1 MSLSARV
8 LFVKQ
13 TNWQTNGQFLFA
25 RQRICATV
33 QYQFDNPAVHSADS
47 LRYSMPDNASLKPD
61 MRSWRFA
68 IDRGGTFTDIIGIKP
83 NASIRTMKLLSE
95 SGAYDDA
102 AVEGIRRM
110 LELPDGAE
118 IPPGSVTEIRM
129 GTTVATNALLERKG
143 EPVALITTAG
153 FRDLI
158 EIGNQARPDIFALA
172 IQKTA
177 PIYSLAHEIRERIGA
192 DGRILTP
199 LDEADLR
206 AALESARAGGIN
218 AVAIVFMHSWKNPA
232 HEKAAAEIAR
242 GMGFG
247 QVSVSHE
254 VMPLIKIVG
263 RGQTTLVDAYLS
275 PILRE
280 YAGRVRR
287 AVGGIRLKFMTSAGG
302 LVEADGFTGSNAIIS
317 GPAGG
322 VVGCAAVARAH
333 GIEEVI
339 GFDMGGTSTDVCR
352 FDGEFERIFECET
365 GGIRFQTPMLNV
377 NTVAAG
383 GGSVL
388 RFDGRKLTVGPD
400 SAGAS
405 PGPACYGLCGPLS
418 VTDANAVLGRI
429 LPEHFPKTFG
439 PSRNLPLQVEAARKK
454 FAAMAEAVH
463 GATGEPMTVEALALG
478 FLRIANEKMCRP
490 IREISVSRGFDI
502 RAHALVSFGGAGG
515 QHACAI
521 ARALG
526 VRKIVVPRLAGLMS
540 AWGIALADELRAAS
554 VSVLRALDADS
565 LAEITRLFDEKTAPL
580 IYELQSSGIQPERI
594 AVRRSIDLRASGT
607 DSSINIEF
615 KPDPHELKRDFSA
628 AHMRHFGFAPDD
640 RAPVEAVSIRIEASG
655 GGSAPERTESVKPAS
670 PPSPAEIRRVLF
682 ESGPVETPVYRI
694 ADISPGAAITGPAV
708 VVDPHSTILVEPG
721 FRAIAASNGDLVIN
735 ASSASRAGTTAVV
748 AAAKPD
754 PVLTELFNNLFMS
767 IAEQMGATLAHTAH
781 SVNIKERMDF
791 SCAIFDS
798 NGNLA
803 ANAPH
808 IPVHL
813 GAMGESVRAAIE
825 DFRGNMLPGDVYVTN
840 NPHRGGSH
848 LPDITVV
855 SPVWPTAWAKNA
867 TEPLFYVANRG
878 HHADIGGTAP
888 GSMPP
893 NAASIH
899 EEGVVID
906 GAVLVREG
914 RFNED
919 GMRRLLSSGRYPARN
934 ISERISDL
942 RAQVAANNTGAREL
956 LSLAEKFGPDVVAAY
971 MGHIRENAAEA
982 MAEAMAEFVKDREAF
997 DASFEDFLDCGAKIR
1012 VRIGIERRPALR
1024 AAIDFT
1030 GTDPQLSGNLNAPLA
1045 VTKSAV
1051 MYVLRT
1057 LVKRDIPLNDGCM
1070 RDIEIIVPDGCLLN
1084 PAPGAAVAGGN
1095 VETSQRVVDALY
1107 GALGVAAASQGTMN
1121 NFLFGQ
1127 AGGTGRQYYETI
1139 GGGSGATDGFD
1150 GASAVQ
1156 VHMTNTRITDPEIFE
1171 HRYPEAMIEEF
1182 SVRRGSGGAGRYSGG
1197 DGIVRAI
1204 RFMEP
1209 RTVTILSERR
1219 RFRPYGA
1226 AGGEPGLPG
1235 ENLLVKAD
1243 GTVRELE
1250 GRATI
1255 EAGAGDTVVIKTPGG
1270 GGFGR
1275 V

>member
-1 MSLSARV
+1 M
-8 LFVKQ
+8 
-13 TNWQTNGQFLFA
+13 
-25 RQRICATV
+25 
-33 QYQFDNPAVHSADS
+33 
-47 LRYSMPDNASLKPD
+47 KPET
-61 MRSWRFA
+61 RSWRFA
-68 IDRGGTFTDIIGIKP
+68 IDRGGTFTDIIGIES
-83 NASIRTMKLLSE
+83 NGSIRTMKLLSE

-110 LELPDGAE
+110 LNLPDGAG

-153 FRDLI
+153 FRNMI

-172 IQKTA
+172 IRKTA

-199 LDEADLR
+199 LDEAGLR
-206 AALESARAGGIN
+206 AALESARSRGIN
-218 AVAIVFMHSWKNPA
+218 AVAMVFMHSWKNPA
-232 HEKAAAEIAR
+232 HEKAAAGIAR

-275 PILRE
+275 PVLRE
-280 YAGRVRR
+280 YAGRIRHTT
-287 AVGGIRLKFMTSAGG
+287 GGIRLKFMTSAGG
-302 LVEADGFTGSNAIIS
+302 LVEAGGFTGSNAIIS

-333 GIEEVI
+333 GIAEVI

-352 FDGEFERIFECET
+352 FDGKFERIFECET

-400 SAGAS
+400 SVGAS
-405 PGPACYGLCGPLS
+405 PGPACYGLADSPDSPLS

-429 LPEHFPKTFG
+429 MPEHFPETFG
-439 PSRNLPLQVEAARKK
+439 PSRNLPLQVGAARKR

-463 GATGEPMTVEALALG
+463 GATGKAMTVEELALG

-502 RAHALVSFGGAGG
+502 RAHTLVSFGGAGG
-515 QHACAI
+515 QHACSI
-521 ARALG
+521 VRALG
-526 VRKIVVPRLAGLMS
+526 MRKIIVPRLAGLMS

-565 LAEITRLFDEKTAPL
+565 LAVITGLFDEKAAPL
-580 IYELQSSGIQPERI
+580 IDELHSAGVPPESI
-594 AVRRSIDLRASGT
+594 AVRKSVDLRSAGT

-615 KPDPHELKRDFSA
+615 KPDLIDLTNNFKA

-640 RAPVEAVSIRIEASG
+640 GAPVEAVSIRIEVSG
-655 GGSAPERTESVKPAS
+655 GGGVSDTDRPYWAESVKPAS
-670 PPSPAEIRRVLF
+670 PPCPVEIRRIRF
-682 ESGPVETPVYRI
+682 DSDPVEAPVYRI
-694 ADISPGAAITGPAV
+694 ADISPGSVVTGPAV
-708 VVDPHSTILVEPG
+708 VVDPHSTIVVEPG
-721 FRAIAASNGDLVIN
+721 FDATAASNGDLVIEPRYEN
-735 ASSASRAGTTAVV
+735 ARMDNRYPAVT
-748 AAAKPD
+748 KPD
-754 PVLTELFNNLFMS
+754 PVLIELFNNLFMS
-767 IAEQMGATLAHTAH
+767 IAEQMGATLANTAH

-791 SCAIFDS
+791 SCAIFDAG
-798 NGNLA
+798 GNLA

-855 SPVWPTAWAKNA
+855 SPVWAGEAA
-867 TEPLFYVANRG
+867 APLFYVANRG

-893 NAASIH
+893 DAASIH

-906 GAVLVREG
+906 GAVLAREG

-919 GMRRLLSSGRYPARN
+919 EMRRLLSAGRYPARN
-934 ISERISDL
+934 IDERISDL
-942 RAQVAANNTGAREL
+942 RAQVAANSTGAREL
-956 LSLAEKFGPDVVAAY
+956 LALAEKFGPDVVAAY

-982 MAEAMAEFVKDREAF
+982 MAEALAEFVKDRETF

-1012 VRIGIERRPALR
+1012 ARIGIERRPALR

-1030 GTDPQLSGNLNAPLA
+1030 GTDSQLSGNLNAPLA

-1057 LVKRDIPLNDGCM
+1057 LVRRDIPLNDGCL
-1070 RDIEIIVPDGCLLN
+1070 RDIEIIVPHGCLLN
-1084 PAPGAAVAGGN
+1084 PSPGAAVAGGN
-1095 VETSQRVVDALY
+1095 VETSQRVVDVLY

-1139 GGGSGATDGFD
+1139 GGGSGATAGAD

-1171 HRYPEAMIEEF
+1171 HRYHEARIEEF
-1182 SVRRGSGGAGRYSGG
+1182 SIRRNSGGAGRYRGG

-1204 RFMEP
+1204 RFIEP

-1235 ENLLVKAD
+1235 ENLLIKAD

-1250 GRATI
+1250 GRATF
-1255 EAGAGDTVVIKTPGG
+1255 EANAGDTVVIKAPGG

-1275 V
+1275 SG

>member
-1 MSLSARV
+1 
-8 LFVKQ
+8 
-13 TNWQTNGQFLFA
+13 
-25 RQRICATV
+25 
-33 QYQFDNPAVHSADS
+33 
-47 LRYSMPDNASLKPD
+47 MPDNAPLNSDARP
-61 MRSWRFA
+61 WRFA
-68 IDRGGTFTDIIGIKP
+68 IDRGGTFTDIIGISP
-83 NASIRTMKLLSE
+83 DSIKTMKLLSE
-95 SGAYDDA
+95 SAAYDDA
-102 AVEGIRRM
+102 AIEGIRRM
-110 LELPDGAE
+110 LNLPDSAE
-118 IPPGSVTEIRM
+118 IPSGIISEIRM

-172 IQKTA
+172 IRKTA
-177 PIYSLAHEIRERIGA
+177 PIYSQAYEIRERIGA
-192 DGRILTP
+192 DGRILLP

-206 AALESARAGGIN
+206 AALESARAGDIG
-218 AVAIVFMHSWKNPA
+218 AVAVVFMHSWKNPA
-232 HEKAAAEIAR
+232 HEKAAAAIAR
-242 GMGFG
+242 GMGFV

-275 PILRE
+275 PVLRE

-287 AVGGIRLKFMTSAGG
+287 HTDGIRLKFMTSAGG
-302 LVEADGFTGSNAIIS
+302 LVKAAGFTGSNAIIS

-333 GIEEVI
+333 GIAEAI

-365 GGIRFQTPMLNV
+365 AGIRFQTPMLNV

-400 SAGAS
+400 SSGAS
-405 PGPACYGLCGPLS
+405 PGPACYGLDGPLS

-429 LPEHFPKTFG
+429 MPEHFPETFG
-439 PSRNLPLQVEAARKK
+439 PSRNLPLQVEAAREK
-454 FAAMAEAVH
+454 FAAMADAVH
-463 GATGEPMTVEALALG
+463 GAAGKPMTVEELALG

-526 VRKIVVPRLAGLMS
+526 MRQIVVPRLAGLMS
-540 AWGIALADELRAAS
+540 AWGIALADELRTAS
-554 VSVLRALDADS
+554 VSVLRALDEGS
-565 LAEITRLFDEKTAPL
+565 LAELARLFDEKAAPL
-580 IYELQSSGIQPERI
+580 IDELQSAGTPPEKI
-594 AVRRSIDLRASGT
+594 AVRKSIDLRTSGT

-615 KPDPHELKRDFSA
+615 KPDPHELKYDFSA
-628 AHMRHFGFAPDD
+628 AHMRHFGFAPND
-640 RAPVEAVSIRIEASG
+640 RTPVEAVSIRIEASG
-655 GGSAPERTESVKPAS
+655 GGSAPELAESVKPAS
-670 PPSPAEIRRVLF
+670 PPSPVEIRRVWF
-682 ESGPVETPVYRI
+682 DSGPIEAPVYRI
-694 ADISPGAAITGPAV
+694 ADISPGATITGPAV
-708 VVDPHSTILVEPG
+708 VVDPHSTILIEPG
-721 FRAIAASNGDLVIN
+721 FGAVAASNGDLVIN
-735 ASSASRAGTTAVV
+735 AIPASRGFYAIPASRDWTTAT
-748 AAAKPD
+748 ATATGDIARPD
-754 PVLTELFNNLFMS
+754 PVLVELFNNLFMS

-791 SCAIFDS
+791 SCAIFDAS
-798 NGNLA
+798 GNLA

-813 GAMGESVRAAIE
+813 GAMGESVRAIIE

-855 SPVWPTAWAKNA
+855 SPVRIGDAAG
-867 TEPLFYVANRG
+867 PLFFVANRG

-893 NAASIH
+893 DAASIH

-906 GAVLVREG
+906 GATLVREG
-914 RFNED
+914 KFNED
-919 GMRRLLSSGRYPARN
+919 EMRRLLSSGPYPARN
-934 ISERISDL
+934 IDERISDL
-942 RAQVAANNTGAREL
+942 RAQVAANNTGAREI
-956 LSLAEKFGPDVVAAY
+956 LSLTEKFGPDVVEAY

-982 MAEAMAEFVKDREAF
+982 MAEALSEFLIDRPAF
-997 DASFEDFLDCGAKIR
+997 DASFEDFLDCGAKIKAR
-1012 VRIGIERRPALR
+1012 VRIERRPALR
-1024 AAIDFT
+1024 ATIDFT
-1030 GTDPQLSGNLNAPLA
+1030 GTDPQLAGNLNAPLA

-1051 MYVLRT
+1051 MYVFRT
-1057 LVKRDIPLNDGCM
+1057 LVKRDIPLNDGCL

-1095 VETSQRVVDALY
+1095 VETSQRVVDVLY

-1127 AGGTGRQYYETI
+1127 AGQIGGIGQAGQIGRQYYETI
-1139 GGGSGATDGFD
+1139 GGGAGATEGFG

-1156 VHMTNTRITDPEIFE
+1156 VHMTNTRITDPEVFE
-1171 HRYPEAMIEEF
+1171 HRYPEARIEEF
-1182 SVRRGSGGAGRYSGG
+1182 SVRRGSGGAGQYRGG

-1204 RFMEP
+1204 RFIEP

-1235 ENLLVKAD
+1235 ENFLAKAD
-1243 GTVRELE
+1243 GTVLELE

-1255 EAGAGDTVVIKTPGG
+1255 EAGAGDMVVIKTPGG
-1270 GGFGR
+1270 GGFGEKETKAVR
-1275 V
+1275 L